1 MNVENINLH
10 LAVTVGQTNVI
21 LHALSL
27 LPFNQVSSIIDTITQ
42 QGTTQLKEVQ
52 EILKAEKAELDSK
65 QLELF

>member
-1 MNVENINLH
+1 MNVENINLN

-52 EILKAEKAELDSK
+52 ESLKAEKAELDSK